1 MLILSIKGKRK
12 RCKNKIKQDEALLRE
27 SEEKL
32 ETKGEEENSPTGD
45 KEKDNKEAKKQL
57 PPIPTNFIFFITA
70 GCDLCATT
78 INTFGLTYLTTSMFQ
93 MMRGLKYFCIILYTD
108 MLI

>member
-1 MLILSIKGKRK
+1 MFLGELVSIFLYAYIVYKRK
-12 RCKNKIKQDEALLRE
+12 KEAMQKQDEALLRE

-78 INTFGLTYLTTSMFQ
+78 INTFGCS
-93 MMRGLKYFCIILYTD
+93 K
-108 MLI
+108 